1 MKTNNTKDKIYYH
14 AALLFRDKGYAA
26 ASIRDIAE
34 KVGIEPSSIYSHIR
48 SKEDLLVKIC
58 MDAALYFTTGMEKII
73 EKPTS
78 PLEKVSDLIDLHIT
92 AVINEPTSI
101 TVFTDEW
108 NHLPEHP
115 LQEFLRRRKW
125 YENQWREILVFGMN
139 NDVIM
144 KGDPAIIFQTILS
157 SVRWINTWYTVEKLP
172 KMDAVRKELKTFIL
186 RGLKN

>member
-1 MKTNNTKDKIYYH
+1 MKIKNTKAKIYYH

-48 SKEDLLVKIC
+48 SKEDILIKIC
-58 MDAALYFTTGMEKII
+58 MDAAFYFTKGMEEIV
-73 EKPTS
+73 EKPTTS
-78 PLEKVSDLIDLHIT
+78 LEKISDLIDLHIT
-92 AVINEPTSI
+92 AVINEPTSA

-108 NHLPEHP
+108 KHLPEKP
-115 LQEFLRRRKW
+115 LQEFLSRRKW

-139 NDVIM
+139 EGVILQT
-144 KGDPAIIFQTILS
+144 DPAIMFQTILS

-172 KMDAVRKELKTFIL
+172 KMHIVRQELKGFIL